1 MMRGG
6 RREKK
11 IQFIV
16 LRWKRNSVLLLSS
29 LFSLYR
35 AFILFHFILLI
46 LSLKPFQKMGRNGR
60 LEWKK
65 RLRKKEREGCIILF
79 SSFGTLKKTKRG
91 KEEKS
96 HFDASII
103 YFKDGLFEHSLESSF
118 NVQLLVLLK
127 KQRQREETKGR
138 RKRRE
143 RDGMEGKEKTE
154 ERTSCE
160 TKMNF
165 VNRNNVMF
173 PFRFSFFS
181 SFLPVLSLILVCN
194 PFIG

>member
-1 MMRGG
+1 M
-6 RREKK
+6 E
-11 IQFIV
+11 
-16 LRWKRNSVLLLSS
+16 
-29 LFSLYR
+29 
-35 AFILFHFILLI
+35 
-46 LSLKPFQKMGRNGR
+46 R

-65 RLRKKEREGCIILF
+65 KLRKKEREGCIIFF
-79 SSFGTLKKTKRG
+79 SSFGTLKRR
-91 KEEKS
+91 KEERKKS

-127 KQRQREETKGR
+127 KQRKREETKR
-138 RKRRE
+138 EEEE

-173 PFRFSFFS
+173 PFRFFFS
-181 SFLPVLSLILVCN
+181 PFLPVLSLILVCN